1 MPITDPIADML
12 TVIRNG
18 IHAKKKIV
26 TINSSNMRK
35 EIARILY
42 QENFISRYTFLEK
55 SEEETRKFDQIRIN
69 IRYTTNEESVIK
81 GLERVSRPSKRV
93 YVNSKNIP
101 VVYNHLGIAILSTNI
116 GVITDSVA
124 RREKVGGEYLCKIW

>member
-1 MPITDPIADML
+1 MPTTDPIADML
-12 TVIRNG
+12 TIIRNG
-18 IHAKKKIV
+18 IHAKKKTV

-42 QENFISRYTFLEK
+42 EENFISKYTFLEK
-55 SEEETRKFDQIRIN
+55 SEEAKRKFNQIRIT

-81 GLERVSRPSKRV
+81 GLERVSRPGKRV
-93 YVNSKNIP
+93 YVNSINIP
-101 VVYNHLGIAILSTNI
+101 VIYNHLGIAIISTNI
-116 GVITDSVA
+116 GVITDSIA

>member
-1 MPITDPIADML
+1 MPTTDPIADML
-12 TVIRNG
+12 TIIRNG
-18 IHAKKKIV
+18 IHAKKKTV

-42 QENFISRYTFLEK
+42 EENFISKYTFLEK
-55 SEEETRKFDQIRIN
+55 SEEAKRKFNQIRIT

-81 GLERVSRPSKRV
+81 GLERVSRPGKRV
-93 YVNSKNIP
+93 YVNSINIP
-101 VVYNHLGIAILSTNI
+101 VVYNHLGIAIISTNI
-116 GVITDSVA
+116 GVITDSIA

>member
-12 TVIRNG
+12 TIIRNG

-42 QENFISRYTFLEK
+42 QESFISRYTFLEK
-55 SEEETRKFDQIRIN
+55 SEEAKIKFDQIRIN
-69 IRYTTNEESVIK
+69 IRYTANSESVIK

>member
-1 MPITDPIADML
+1 MPTTDPIADML
-12 TVIRNG
+12 TIIRNG
-18 IHAKKKIV
+18 IHAKKKTV

-42 QENFISRYTFLEK
+42 EENFISKYTFLEK
-55 SEEETRKFDQIRIN
+55 SEEAKRKFNQIRIT

-81 GLERVSRPSKRV
+81 GLERVSRPGKRV

-101 VVYNHLGIAILSTNI
+101 VVYNHLGIAIISTNI
-116 GVITDSVA
+116 GVITDSIA